1 MSKVNE
7 EIFTEMQQYKMQLVG
22 VSEIKRDRDDRLDK
36 LRLELEIMTAK
47 FDKLDMEHTSLS
59 VNHDHISEE
68 YGTLKVDY
76 ENISEKLRLSNK
88 IRNEKEEQLNEK
100 IKALLAMTESY

>member
-22 VSEIKRDRDDRLDK
+22 VSEIKRDRDDRLNK
-36 LRLELEIMTAK
+36 LRSELEIMTAK

>member
-1 MSKVNE
+1 
-7 EIFTEMQQYKMQLVG
+7 MQQYKMQLVG

-36 LRLELEIMTAK
+36 LRSELEIMTAK